1 MKSLPSSRVAALVSP
16 WAVVP
21 IVALALKGGSHLSQF
36 ELMAGG
42 AFLGVVFAVPLTYL
56 ALLLVGYPA
65 YKLLLHVGWL
75 SGWTLCLFG
84 CAAGAA
90 LGYAFV
96 GIEAVGITTL
106 CGFAVA
112 LVAWWILRKDLR
124 GSDVK
129 DGGGQMPNN
138 SLERTREG

>member
-16 WAVVP
+16 WVVVP

-65 YKLLLHVGWL
+65 YKLLLQVGWL

-84 CAAGAA
+84 CTAGAA

-96 GIEAVGITTL
+96 GIEAVGITAL

-112 LVAWWILRKDLR
+112 LVAWWILRADLQ
-124 GSDVK
+124 GSDLK
-129 DGGGQMPNN
+129 GGGGQMPNN
-138 SLERTREG
+138 SLERTRER